1 MSSWACAAF
10 SDLGEPHEL
19 MESDLNRVHLSRV
32 MYYYR
37 PDYLWPDYYYR
48 PDYFKAR
55 VIAHSFAL

>member
-1 MSSWACAAF
+1 
-10 SDLGEPHEL
+10 